1 MKPGFRIEPDGWVMD
16 ARQFLVFPI
25 GRVSRIGESEYWV
38 ALDGSGYALAGPTR
52 HRDLA
57 ALTVVRQRC
66 PEATLRS
73 LAS

>member
-1 MKPGFRIEPDGWVMD
+1 MKPWFRIEPDGWVLD

-25 GRVSRIGESEYWV
+25 GRVMRLGESGYWV
-38 ALDGSGYALAGPTR
+38 ALDGSGYALAGPTQ

-57 ALTVVRQRC
+57 ALTVVRQRY
-66 PEATLRS
+66 PQATLLH